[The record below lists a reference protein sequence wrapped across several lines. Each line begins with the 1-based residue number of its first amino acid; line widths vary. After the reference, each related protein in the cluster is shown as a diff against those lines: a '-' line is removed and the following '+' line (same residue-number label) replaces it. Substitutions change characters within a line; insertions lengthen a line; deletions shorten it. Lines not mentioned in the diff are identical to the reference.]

1 MYTLRILSLALALAC
16 ASPAILPAP
25 APAQAPAPEAAA
37 DAVGDA
43 YPAPA
48 AAAEQPPAQPAGFT
62 RPAGPPRT
70 LRAYWHVF
78 VAFAAAWVLLFGYA
92 VTVGQRMKRLER
104 ELETLKG

>member
-1 MYTLRILSLALALAC
+1 MYTLRILSLALALAF
-16 ASPAILPAP
+16 ASAVVMAAP

-37 DAVGDA
+37 GGPEA

-48 AAAEQPPAQPAGFT
+48 ADADQPAAQPAGFA